1 MCRCVSGL
9 SVGGSEWHARWLRL
23 PSDQDRATRAGGAT
37 LARTAGGPLVDGECG
52 WAGGCPTDEVH
63 PLLLEHTGLD
73 PRASR
78 WTRATIRKRSWH
90 RTHRKERSWNTL
102 DNHRNMRAAA
112 VPFCARD
119 WR

>member
-1 MCRCVSGL
+1 MCGCASGL
-9 SVGGSEWHARWLRL
+9 SVGGSDNKRGGCDFHQTKMERPERAERHWLVL
-23 PSDQDRATRAGGAT
+23 LVA
-37 LARTAGGPLVDGECG
+37 PLVDGECG
-52 WAGGCPTDEVH
+52 WADGCPTDDVH
-63 PLLLEHTGLD
+63 PLLLEHPGLD

-78 WTRATIRKRSWH
+78 WTRAMIRKRSWH

-102 DNHRNMRAAA
+102 YNHRKMLPAA